1 MEEADNPYAAMEGY
15 TVYDASGVEIGEIES
30 TVYDAPS
37 DVLKYVV
44 VDGRPVPAE
53 AIAVDPDERRVSIP
67 FDRETVESAPRM
79 ESFSGAFDDA
89 VQRTGGTRSEQRRF
103 RQRRWIEEVPRVE
116 RRIAVVG
123 GRNGCLA
130 GFPCRNPSQ

>member
-1 MEEADNPYAAMEGY
+1 MEEADNPYAEMEGY
-15 TVYDASGVEIGEIES
+15 TVYDASEAEIGEIES

-44 VDGRPVPAE
+44 VDGRPIPAE
-53 AIAVDPDERRVSIP
+53 AIAVDPDEQRVSIP

-89 VQRTGGTRSEQRRF
+89 VHEHYG
-103 RQRRWIEEVPRVE
+103 
-116 RRIAVVG
+116 
-123 GRNGCLA
+123 LA
-130 GFPCRNPSQ
+130 S